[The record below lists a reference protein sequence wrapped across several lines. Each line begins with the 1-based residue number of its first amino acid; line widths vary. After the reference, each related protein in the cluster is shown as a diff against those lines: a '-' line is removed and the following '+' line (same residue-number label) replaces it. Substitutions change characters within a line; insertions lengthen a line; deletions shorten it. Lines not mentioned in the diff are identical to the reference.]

1 MAAHRCSVNTVTM
14 DRLAECGTTLSPARL
29 AMAANGS
36 KRPSDIHVLDLK
48 AGRFTQVTSS
58 RHDGV
63 DLAALVAPEL
73 VTVDAFDGKPFSGWL
88 YVPKGFA
95 KPGPVVLSFHGG
107 PEGQEVPAFN
117 PTYQA
122 LLAQG
127 IAVFAPNVRG
137 SSGFGRT
144 FVNADNQDKRLNV
157 LRDVKSCV
165 DYVVGS
171 KLADPKRVGIMGGS
185 YGGWVTMAAL
195 TAYPDTFAA
204 GANLFGIVNF
214 FSFFAET
221 EPWMAQISKTEYGDP
236 ETQRDLLKNL
246 SPLFKLGWVKA
257 PVLVLHG
264 KNDTNVPVVEATQV
278 VEQLKKRDVPV
289 EYILFPDEGHGFRK
303 LPNRIRATEAIT
315 AWFSKYLKGPAV

>member
-1 MAAHRCSVNTVTM
+1 MSVT
-14 DRLAECGTTLSPARL
+14 
-29 AMAANGS
+29 GS
-36 KRPSDIHVLDLK
+36 KSPSDVFVLDLK
-48 AGRFTQVTSS
+48 SRTFTRVTSS
-58 RHDGV
+58 RHDGI
-63 DLAALVAPEL
+63 DLDALVAPEL
-73 VTVDAFDGKPFSGWL
+73 VKVDAFDGKPFWGWL

-107 PEGQEVPAFN
+107 PEAQEVPSFN

-144 FVNADNQDKRLNV
+144 YVNADNQDKRLNV

-165 DYVVGS
+165 DYVTGS
-171 KLADPKRVGIMGGS
+171 KLADPKRIGIMGGS

-195 TAYPDTFAA
+195 TAFPDTFAA
-204 GANLFGIVNF
+204 GVDLFGIVNF

-221 EPWMAQISKTEYGDP
+221 EPWMAQISRTEYGDP
-236 ETQRDLLKNL
+236 ETQKELLKNL
-246 SPLFKLGWVKA
+246 SPLFKLGWIKA

-278 VEQLKKRDVPV
+278 VEALKKRKVPV
-289 EYILFPDEGHGFRK
+289 EFILFPDEGHGFRR
-303 LPNRIRATEAIT
+303 LPNRIRATEAIS
-315 AWFSKYLKGPAV
+315 AWFVKYLKGPAV